1 MPTRKQRHIYSGRLL
16 RISLLGGS
24 PEWTAALRRHPAA
37 AGTVAA
43 VLTVC
48 ACVPY
53 AGFPALFLA
62 ALLCGTFYAGNEP
75 LQLMLLPET
84 GAARFLAQKTS
95 TAWRNYFLL
104 SLPFAVLNLILWP
117 GTAWMAAAWVPSAA
131 LALFYFVTAKY
142 ACYEPRRAARRPLAA
157 KLGVAGF
164 LVPLLLPLSLCLL
177 VSYTLRA
184 ERNLN
189 RYLHDYD

>member
-43 VLTVC
+43 ALAVC

-53 AGFPALFLA
+53 TGFPALFLA
-62 ALLCGTFYAGNEP
+62 ALLCGTFYTGNEP
-75 LQLMLLPET
+75 LQLVLLPET
-84 GAARFLAQKTS
+84 GAARFLAQKTF

-104 SLPFAVLNLILWP
+104 SLPFAALNI
-117 GTAWMAAAWVPSAA
+117 VI
-131 LALFYFVTAKY
+131 
-142 ACYEPRRAARRPLAA
+142 
-157 KLGVAGF
+157 
-164 LVPLLLPLSLCLL
+164 
-177 VSYTLRA
+177 
-184 ERNLN
+184 
-189 RYLHDYD
+189 